1 MSCLKTVWIE
11 GQTTQIQIAISQGLI
26 GIFACSFL
34 HYDPGNNAFKAVMK
48 KPEYESLLVDISAW
62 YFTVKNN
69 ASFLERQT

>member
-1 MSCLKTVWIE
+1 MSCLKTGWIE

-48 KPEYESLLVDISAW
+48 KPEYESLLVEPQVKYW
-62 YFTVKNN
+62 YFSVI
-69 ASFLERQT
+69 FYR